1 MVEQARRRNRYH
13 KRTPWAC
20 DECRLRK
27 RKCTGSQ
34 PCQPCSETGLTCS
47 YDFRRGAQPPTQ
59 RIRSLEDHLRQ
70 ARTVLKDVEKKLAGN
85 DTAADVDIGAA
96 LKALDFSSSDIPT
109 PNSTL
114 PDDNDQSQPSLISMM
129 GGSDH
134 ILGRGPFA
142 STFYGSSSGFAFV
155 HRTIQ
160 MFRSN
165 PTKAIDPSQPLLNEL
180 FNGPLPEEGAVAV
193 NESLHLPLP
202 DWVTAVSL
210 VDAMFA
216 NCHPLMNVLEERD
229 FREVLNA
236 VYSSPMSPV
245 SEHQRFMPLLHL
257 VFALGY
263 LFSVHMHQQM
273 TCAAA
278 VKQA

>member
-1 MVEQARRRNRYH
+1 MVEQTRRRNRYH

-34 PCQPCSETGLTCS
+34 PCQPCSETGLSCS
-47 YDFRRGAQPPTQ
+47 FDFRRGAQPPTQ

-70 ARTVLKDVEKKLAGN
+70 ARTVLKNVEKQLAGIEN
-85 DTAADVDIGAA
+85 ASDVSIGAA
-96 LKALDFSSSDIPT
+96 LRALDFSSNDIPT

-114 PDDNDQSQPSLISMM
+114 PDDNEPSQPRLISMM

-155 HRTIQ
+155 HRTIH

-165 PTKAIDPSQPLLNEL
+165 SSPSHDTSQPLLNEL
-180 FNGPLPEEGAVAV
+180 FNGPLPEEDAVAV
-193 NESLHLPLP
+193 NGSLQLPLP
-202 DWVTAVSL
+202 DWVTALSL

-216 NCHPLMNVLEERD
+216 GCHPLINVLEERD
-229 FREVLNA
+229 FREVLDA
-236 VYSSPMSPV
+236 VYSSPTSPLP
-245 SEHQRFMPLLHL
+245 EHQRFMPLLHL

-263 LFSVHMHQQM
+263 LFSVRMHQQM